1 MNRLIWYVIPLLL
14 ALSGCVYIDATVPAP
29 PAVVY
34 YPPYTPPS
42 PTGAYVP
49 PAGDSPTQRA
59 PIPLQPR

>member
-1 MNRLIWYVIPLLL
+1 LLL